1 MCRVANTDR
10 YEEGIQMSIP
20 NDADKNIGENLR
32 KADEQVG
39 DDVDAAEADPTQA
52 DGADTGNST
61 AGDEKR

>member
-1 MCRVANTDR
+1 
-10 YEEGIQMSIP
+10 MSIP